1 MSWLIYALGGG
12 WGHCIRSLALGR
24 IASRKRPVTIL
35 CNSRYISAVLRY
47 AGSNS
52 QPPMLEGCRIVAIP
66 ADWGKQQTQ
75 AYVQTFLQ
83 QQSPE
88 VIIVDTFPRGLLG
101 ELVDILPNMATAKIL
116 VHRHLHPRYVA
127 AKQIVAFSQ
136 QLYDRIL
143 IPGELGNLPLSHLPQ
158 TEYTSPWL
166 LRHPQE
172 LPSREQARKL
182 LRISSNSRSPVI
194 VAIASGKPQELS
206 WYTQLCDGFCQAFP
220 HAEVR
225 CLSANFSQSSNDR
238 RWCFHFPGIE
248 CLPAADVAV
257 VGGGYNSGFEC
268 LAVGIRWVATPF
280 PRRYD
285 RQDYRI
291 QQAKSRFANCL
302 TSVPEIEHA
311 IAAVGFYLQQPYQR
325 GSQIPLDGVEKAV
338 KAIEA
343 TVAGLELRN

>member
-1 MSWLIYALGGG
+1 MGWLIYALGGG

-24 IASRKRPVTIL
+24 VASRKRPVTIL
-35 CNSRYISAVLRY
+35 CNSRYIPTALRY
-47 AGSNS
+47 VGSNS
-52 QPPMLEGCRIVAIP
+52 QHPILEGCQIVSIP
-66 ADWGKQQTQ
+66 ADWGKLQTQ
-75 AYVQTFLQ
+75 AYVRTFLQ
-83 QQSPE
+83 QQFPE

-101 ELVDILPNMATAKIL
+101 ELVDILPDMKATKIL

-143 IPGELGNLPLSHLPQ
+143 IPGELGNLHLSHLPQ
-158 TEYTSPWL
+158 TAYTSPWL

-172 LPSREQARKL
+172 LPYREQARKL
-182 LRISSNSRSPVI
+182 LHIPSNSRSPVI

-206 WYTQLCDGFCQAFP
+206 WYAQLCDGLCQAFP

-225 CLSANFSQSSNDR
+225 CLSANSPHSSNDR

-257 VGGGYNSGFEC
+257 VGGGYNSSFEC
-268 LAVGIRWVATPF
+268 LAVGVPWVATPF

-291 QQAKSRFANCL
+291 QQAKSQFRDRLASA
-302 TSVPEIEHA
+302 TQVEKA
-311 IAAVGFYLQQPYQR
+311 IAYVSLYLQQSCQQV
-325 GSQIPLDGVEKAV
+325 SQIPLDGAENAV
-338 KAIEA
+338 KAIE
-343 TVAGLELRN
+343 NS